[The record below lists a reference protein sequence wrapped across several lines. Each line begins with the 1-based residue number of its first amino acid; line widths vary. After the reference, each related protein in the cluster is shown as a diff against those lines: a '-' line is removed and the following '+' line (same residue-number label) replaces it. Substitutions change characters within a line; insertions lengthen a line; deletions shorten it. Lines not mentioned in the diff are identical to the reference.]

1 MENSL
6 TSNILVDSSNNS
18 QATPEEK
25 AKKCDQSNI
34 SLGETEWKIL
44 KDILRKGV
52 SHPFPVSLSE
62 EYHSLIFP
70 ICLHFSE
77 REDGD
82 KQG

>member
-6 TSNILVDSSNNS
+6 TSNIFVDSSNNS

-25 AKKCDQSNI
+25 AKKSDQSNI
-34 SLGETEWKIL
+34 PLGETEWKIL
-44 KDILRKGV
+44 EDILRKGV
-52 SHPFPVSLSE
+52 LHPFPVSLRE
-62 EYHSLIFP
+62 VYHSLMFP

-77 REDGD
+77 REDSD